1 MLPGRPRPAGGGLG
15 AIPPSWIPMDVCSGT
30 ALRPS
35 GREPHMVRAL
45 SSPLAVPCWD
55 ETSRQHPPRGVI
67 HTLLAHKSRKVDLGK
82 NLPASSATCL

>member
-1 MLPGRPRPAGGGLG
+1 
-15 AIPPSWIPMDVCSGT
+15 
-30 ALRPS
+30 
-35 GREPHMVRAL
+35 MVRAL